1 MLRITPNDVNPYHE
15 VAMLVLGSHSATP
28 RSHLHMGVFARAGP
42 SGVLQ
47 NQNPTDPFDSFR
59 GLCHVRRGGRAQDEQ
74 SEGMQSR
81 QVEGGRQPL
90 AQELL
95 FGLRGQEEGERP

>member
-1 MLRITPNDVNPYHE
+1 MVSLRNSFLPLRKLLDIE
-15 VAMLVLGSHSATP
+15 SVLFS
-28 RSHLHMGVFARAGP
+28 

-95 FGLRGQEEGERP
+95 LGLRGQEEGERP